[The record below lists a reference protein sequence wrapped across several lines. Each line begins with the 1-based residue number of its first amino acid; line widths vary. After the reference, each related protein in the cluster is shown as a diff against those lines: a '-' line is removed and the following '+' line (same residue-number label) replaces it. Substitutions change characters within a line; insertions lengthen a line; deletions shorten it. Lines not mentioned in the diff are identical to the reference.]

1 MYNEEKK
8 IITDIGRKKNLEEN
22 LPKYVSC
29 MKSADYEYAVSK
41 FALNFFTVKEMLED
55 KKEKIEPEI
64 VSFIIGIN
72 KLVNTYVAGKC
83 SEVDPKDMLLVSDMR
98 NKVTARMKVLTA
110 YTDAFELY
118 EYILNRKEF
127 GFEENVTEEVEKMFS
142 EYDVDAFS
150 QEIYNF
156 IFADKDKMAVNSKI
170 QSLIGQ
176 LPLRMT
182 KNKFYDIIGQTLS
195 IYNGSEIGS
204 LNEFCDMVCDTVL
217 INKPEGFEEF
227 YPELFK
233 AYTELKEYDY
243 TDLSLEDYRRL
254 AAVLDSAA
262 TYINDTVSD
271 YMMLIELIN
280 DMYTMLLVND
290 ARNSIGDDYKKAIDV
305 IASIAAS
312 VDKDTAMDDDTYEL
326 LSGLVGLQEQA
337 GEYKMLPEASFY
349 DIVTGNSVQIE
360 QCGLDSDFK
369 DLEAVNKL
377 LSGSLFADIDNV
389 SGYNTM
395 PADTETIVAFKDKL
409 CEGFA
414 GLFEENKMIVNR
426 AIMAKALSNIPVFF
440 NTTEEIKEYIEHS
453 LAHCSNRGE
462 QIACYSVIRGIM
474 ED

>member
-1 MYNEEKK
+1 
-8 IITDIGRKKNLEEN
+8 
-22 LPKYVSC
+22 
-29 MKSADYEYAVSK
+29 
-41 FALNFFTVKEMLED
+41 
-55 KKEKIEPEI
+55 
-64 VSFIIGIN
+64 
-72 KLVNTYVAGKC
+72 
-83 SEVDPKDMLLVSDMR
+83 
-98 NKVTARMKVLTA
+98 MKVLTA

-156 IFADKDKMAVNSKI
+156 IFADKDKIAVNSKI

-290 ARNSIGDDYKKAIDV
+290 ARDSIGDDYKKAIDV

-312 VDKDTAMDDDTYEL
+312 VEKDTAMDDDTYEL

-337 GEYKMLPEASFY
+337 GEHKMLPEASFY
-349 DIVTGNSVQIE
+349 DIVTGNSIQIE
-360 QCGLDSDFK
+360 QCGLGSDFK

-395 PADTETIVAFKDKL
+395 PADTETIVA
-409 CEGFA
+409 FA

>member
-1 MYNEEKK
+1 MC
-8 IITDIGRKKNLEEN
+8 IR
-22 LPKYVSC
+22 
-29 MKSADYEYAVSK
+29 
-41 FALNFFTVKEMLED
+41 
-55 KKEKIEPEI
+55 
-64 VSFIIGIN
+64 
-72 KLVNTYVAGKC
+72 
-83 SEVDPKDMLLVSDMR
+83 
-98 NKVTARMKVLTA
+98 
-110 YTDAFELY
+110 
-118 EYILNRKEF
+118 
-127 GFEENVTEEVEKMFS
+127 
-142 EYDVDAFS
+142 
-150 QEIYNF
+150 
-156 IFADKDKMAVNSKI
+156 
-170 QSLIGQ
+170 
-176 LPLRMT
+176 
-182 KNKFYDIIGQTLS
+182 
-195 IYNGSEIGS
+195 
-204 LNEFCDMVCDTVL
+204 
-217 INKPEGFEEF
+217 
-227 YPELFK
+227 
-233 AYTELKEYDY
+233 
-243 TDLSLEDYRRL
+243 
-254 AAVLDSAA
+254 DS
-262 TYINDTVSD
+262 NDTVSD

-290 ARNSIGDDYKKAIDV
+290 ARDSIGDDYKKAIDV

-312 VDKDTAMDDDTYEL
+312 VEKDTAMDDDTYEL

-337 GEYKMLPEASFY
+337 GEHKMLPEASFY
-349 DIVTGNSVQIE
+349 DIVTGNSIQIE
-360 QCGLDSDFK
+360 QCGLGSDFK